1 MKIMTLTLKNF
12 RSHQETV
19 LDLDRFNFVRGPNGC
34 GKSSIQMALEYLFTG
49 RCELTDA
56 VGRGAEALIRAGAKE
71 LEVSLTLEG
80 GETICRRRTSRS
92 HIVELNGKR
101 VPVDAAEASLEKRFG
116 STDVLSAVLNAN
128 RFVEMSEAEQK
139 RFLAQV
145 VDAGKVAIPDEISDA
160 LRAINEEL
168 PRLAS
173 VGDVEAAHRRLYELR
188 TEASRTLKVMGQME
202 KPDVPSDLPS
212 AQEVKKKLED
222 LRQQKE
228 RLITQKAEADAS
240 WESAQARLKQL
251 QAEIE
256 EVSPET
262 LSPSQEQEL
271 VQLESQRNH
280 AEKLRQEL
288 TDLIAEQ
295 KAVEMSLAA
304 AQGLKGKCPTCRQP
318 ISEELK
324 IKEMGALRDRL
335 ADLEEL
341 IQGTKEELSEYA
353 EIGAAASRLEEHRK
367 ALARRARLVE
377 EQSRLQAVQRPSG
390 GDLESRMTVLVE
402 RINKGE
408 RVLEKAQQMESTKER
423 WEAYVSEKSSLE
435 TEISLLDRLTEFF
448 GPNGAVMGQACG
460 RPASFTEDLNQHLAA
475 FGYICSLTLDPFE
488 IRVSQSKDAS
498 PALSLKQLSE
508 SEQLRF
514 GVAFQIALAMITG
527 LRFVVIDRADVLDK
541 ERRKMLTSLLLNSKL
556 DQAIVLATSEDAPP
570 SIVPQGVK
578 FLSLLEGPSPEEGRA
593 SMAACRQ
600 RGAPVRFDEGHL
612 SERAVA
618 TTSRIA
624 PVTSSG

>member
-1 MKIMTLTLKNF
+1 
-12 RSHQETV
+12 
-19 LDLDRFNFVRGPNGC
+19 
-34 GKSSIQMALEYLFTG
+34 MALEYLFTG
-49 RCELTDA
+49 QCQMTDA
-56 VGRGAEALIRAGAKE
+56 AGRGAEALIRAGAKE
-71 LEVSLTLEG
+71 LEVSATLED
-80 GETICRRRTSRS
+80 GESVCRRRTPRS
-92 HIVELNGKR
+92 QIVELNGKR

-116 STDVLSAVLNAN
+116 STDVLSAVLNSG
-128 RFVEMSEAEQK
+128 RFIEMSEAEQK
-139 RFLAQV
+139 KFLAQV

-173 VGDVEAAHRRLYELR
+173 VGDVEAAHRRLYESR

-271 VQLESQRNH
+271 VQLESQRSH
-280 AEKLRQEL
+280 AEELRQEL

-295 KAVEMSLAA
+295 KAVQTSLAA
-304 AQGLKGKCPTCRQP
+304 AQGLKDKCPACGQP

-353 EIGAAASRLEEHRK
+353 EIGAAVSRLEGHRK
-367 ALARRARLVE
+367 ALVQRTKLVE
-377 EQSRLQAVQRPSG
+377 EQSRLQAVHRLSG
-390 GDLESRMTVLVE
+390 GDLESRMTILVE

-408 RVLEKAQQMESTKER
+408 RVLEKVQQIESAKDRLETHAR
-423 WEAYVSEKSSLE
+423 EKSALE
-435 TEISLLDRLTEFF
+435 ARISLLDKLTEFF
-448 GPNGAVMGQACG
+448 GPTGTMIGQASARMG
-460 RPASFTEDLNQHLAA
+460 SLTEDLNRHLAA
-475 FGYICSLTLDPFE
+475 FGYTCNLALDPFE
-488 IRVSQSKDAS
+488 IRVGRSKDNHFAQ
-498 PALSLKQLSE
+498 PLKYLSE
-508 SEQLRF
+508 SEQFRF
-514 GVAFQIALAMITG
+514 GVAFQIALATMTG

-593 SMAACRQ
+593 SIAACRQ

-612 SERAVA
+612 NERAVP